1 MRKLVSLPPQIL
13 PCTNISVAKIHEVL
27 TGLQNNQDT
36 CATLNRHWY
45 TNMFLSVLIVLTLT
59 SVAGCQS
66 SGTTT
71 TETPEV
77 TAEPDLPILPA
88 AYQLE
93 EYLPLLQGQRVTLVV
108 NQTSLI
114 GTTHLV
120 DSLLARDV
128 NITQIFA
135 PEHGFRG
142 EAANGELVQNA
153 TDVKTGL
160 PIISL
165 YGKNRKPTSEQ
176 LSDVDVV
183 VFDIQDVGARFYTYI
198 STMHYIMEAC
208 AEQNKKMVILDR
220 PNPNGF
226 YVGGPVRSP
235 NQQSFLGMHPIPIAH
250 GLTVG
255 ELARMINGEGWLTDS
270 LQCSVD
276 IIPVKN
282 YTHSDRY
289 ALPVRPSPN
298 LPNDQAI
305 NLYPSIC
312 LFEATN
318 ISLGRGTDFPFQV
331 LGNPSKALIEGVIST
346 NPTLDTTT
354 FTPEDIPGVAFDTKH
369 RGQLCY
375 AIDLRNT
382 PPLEKFTLKYVLDF
396 YQQALAVGMTSKEF
410 FDRPSAF
417 ARLAGTKELQ
427 QQIEDGLDEEAIKES
442 WEPAL
447 SQYKAIRKKYL
458 LYEDYE

>member
-1 MRKLVSLPPQIL
+1 MQCWYSNIL
-13 PCTNISVAKIHEVL
+13 FRA
-27 TGLQNNQDT
+27 
-36 CATLNRHWY
+36 
-45 TNMFLSVLIVLTLT
+45 LIVFTLT
-59 SVAGCQS
+59 SSLSCQPS
-66 SGTTT
+66 QSTTT
-71 TETPEV
+71 DESEV
-77 TAEPDLPILPA
+77 TPVAEQPILPA
-88 AYQLE
+88 AYQLDD
-93 EYLPLLQGQRVTLVV
+93 YLPLLEGQKVAMVV

-114 GTTHLV
+114 DTTHLV

-142 EAANGELVQNA
+142 EAANGEHVQNA
-153 TDVKTGL
+153 TDTKTGL

-165 YGKNRKPTSEQ
+165 YGKNRKPSAEQ
-176 LSDVDVV
+176 LSNVDVV

-198 STMHYIMEAC
+198 STMQYVMEAC

-226 YVGGPVRSP
+226 YVGGPVRDP
-235 NQQSFLGMHPIPIAH
+235 DQKSFLGMHPIPIAH

-255 ELARMINGEGWLTDS
+255 ELAQMINGEGWLPDS
-270 LQCSVD
+270 MQCDVD

-282 YTHSDRY
+282 YTHADRY
-289 ALPVRPSPN
+289 PLPVRPSPN

-305 NLYPSIC
+305 NLYPSLC

-318 ISLGRGTDFPFQV
+318 ISLGRGTEFPFQV
-331 LGNPSKALIEGVIST
+331 LGNPSEALIKGVIST
-346 NPTLDTTT
+346 NTDLDTIT

-369 RGQLCY
+369 RGELCY

-382 PPLEKFTLKYVLDF
+382 PPLNEFTLKYVLDF
-396 YQQALAVGMTSKEF
+396 YRQAKAVGMTNEEF

-417 ARLAGTKELQ
+417 ALLAGTKKLQ
-427 QQIEDGLDEEAIKES
+427 QQIEDGLDEAAIEQS
-442 WEPAL
+442 WEPEL
-447 SQYKAIRKKYL
+447 SEYKQMRKKYL
-458 LYEDYE
+458 LYDDFE